1 MKIGRKGDSILNYR
15 GRGDESSLSNG
26 EFLVL
31 VFLAAVGLIAILN
44 FLQVHI

>member
-15 GRGDESSLSNG
+15 GGDDEASLSNG

-31 VFLAAVGLIAILN
+31 AFFAAIGLIATIN
-44 FLQVHI
+44 FLSAHI